1 MLTKKEIFAI
11 LAATLSIATVVSVGV
26 ESIEKWQNFF
36 FISLGTVFLVIMVN
50 VIAKKIA
57 ASAFESELEISL
69 WEFSRF
75 LFYNPISKTLKNYKP
90 HQKMKKPFPAGFFMP
105 LIIKF
110 LSAGLLNWMASL
122 TFDVKGTIYR
132 TARKHSMYQYSEV
145 TEGEMAWIAFAGIFA
160 NLLFAIL
167 GYMINMPLFS
177 KLNLTYAFFNALPI
191 GNLDGM
197 KMFFGKNELFWVT
210 AVIVSIGAV
219 LSIAII

>member
-11 LAATLSIATVVSVGV
+11 LTATLSIGTIVSIGV
-26 ESIEKWQNFF
+26 ESIEEWQNFF
-36 FISLGTVFLVIMVN
+36 FISIGTVFLVIIIN
-50 VIAKKIA
+50 IIAKKIIA
-57 ASAFESELEISL
+57 THFESKIKISL

-75 LFYNPISKTLKNYKP
+75 LFYNPISKKLKNYKP
-90 HQKMKKPFPAGFFMP
+90 HQKIKKPFPAGFFMP
-105 LIIKF
+105 LIVKF

-160 NLLFAIL
+160 NLIFAIL

-177 KLNLTYAFFNALPI
+177 KLNLTYAFYNTIPI
-191 GNLDGM
+191 GNLDGI
-197 KMFFGKNELFWVT
+197 KLFFGKKELFWVT
-210 AVIVSIGAV
+210 AIIVSIGAV
-219 LSIAII
+219 LSLAIL